1 VDIVFDE
8 EELSD
13 SDDSEDGSEDVS
25 ANQHIGCKNLSNTQR
40 QEVYEAL
47 LQCSNNGKL
56 KRNSTTEVANQF
68 NVAIRTV
75 QRAWRRA
82 KGCRGRGEAVDVS

>member
-1 VDIVFDE
+1 MEDYLNDHGVYADVDIVFDE

-25 ANQHIGCKNLSNTQR
+25 ANQHILRKNLSNTQR

-47 LQCSNNGKL
+47 FLVTMES
-56 KRNSTTEVANQF
+56 
-68 NVAIRTV
+68 
-75 QRAWRRA
+75 
-82 KGCRGRGEAVDVS
+82 